1 MDIQHVKI
9 DKTNF
14 GHQDF
19 LNLDFTNHGEKN
31 LDIFGRLA
39 IKKFPGRFPP
49 QGFILV
55 SMGIILLIM
64 CSLNESI
71 EPPLTLLSN
80 VREVLSIFTYIV
92 SIL

>member
-1 MDIQHVKI
+1 M
-9 DKTNF
+9 
-14 GHQDF
+14 G
-19 LNLDFTNHGEKN
+19 GKN

-80 VREVLSIFTYIV
+80 VREVLSMFICIV
-92 SIL
+92 SIIRKLDKTSRAFSKQDQANN